1 MIDSDFT
8 KTIVNNLLKDL
19 VAKEDVQKIETR
31 LNEIERNMA
40 TKDELVELEKRVVTK
55 RRLGKGRGRTEGI

>member
-55 RRLGKGRGRTEGI
+55 RRLGKGRGRTQGT